1 MRTYTERC
9 INKFSEISLPGRE
22 QQVYSGSGGFHK
34 SAMAIDI
41 KTYLGI
47 SNLKRIMALIIHVTT
62 NWRVKVKM
70 ELKKLTGEV
79 GAYYF

>member
-1 MRTYTERC
+1 
-9 INKFSEISLPGRE
+9 
-22 QQVYSGSGGFHK
+22 
-34 SAMAIDI
+34 MAIDI